1 MANSSAKMMDAYQK
15 GVLALHKLRTG
26 GKQIVMVQHVN
37 VGDGGRAFVTGGIN
51 KGGSDEK

>member
-1 MANSSAKMMDAYQK
+1 MMDAYQK

-37 VGDGGRAFVTGGIN
+37 VGDGGRAVVTGGIN